1 MAHRA
6 HSCFALQVMKEEESF
21 PTGGSASTPVRS
33 QTNQPKRILV
43 VEYDE
48 EMRRLNTDMLS
59 RSGYEVD
66 AVEDGAV
73 AWDAL
78 ELSTYDLV
86 VTDNSM
92 PKMTGVELLKEL
104 RAARMSLPV
113 IMATRTLPLEEFS
126 RQPWLQ
132 PAATL
137 VKPYTSEELLA
148 AVKEVLGAVE
158 PPRLENTPPPNRQGE
173 PQADDSKA

>member
-1 MAHRA
+1 MAHRRY
-6 HSCFALQVMKEEESF
+6 SCFALQLMKELESF
-21 PTGGSASTPVRS
+21 PAGDSASTPVRS
-33 QTNQPKRILV
+33 QTNQPRRILV
-43 VEYDE
+43 VEDDE
-48 EMRRLNTDMLS
+48 EMRRLNTEVLS

-78 ELSTYDLV
+78 EINTYDLV
-86 VTDNSM
+86 VTDNGM
-92 PKMTGVELLKEL
+92 PKVTGVELLKQL

-113 IMATRTLPLEEFS
+113 IMATRTLPTEEFF

-137 VKPYTSEELLA
+137 VKPYTTEELLA

-158 PPRLENTPPPNRQGE
+158 PLRMENTPPPNRQGE
-173 PQADDSKA
+173 PQADDWEV

>member
-1 MAHRA
+1 
-6 HSCFALQVMKEEESF
+6 MKEEESF

-33 QTNQPKRILV
+33 QTSQPRRILV
-43 VEYDE
+43 VEDDE
-48 EMRRLNTDMLS
+48 EMRRLNTDVLS

-78 ELSTYDLV
+78 EINTYDLV

-92 PKMTGVELLKEL
+92 PKVTGVELLKQL

-113 IMATRTLPLEEFS
+113 IMATRTLPMEEFS
-126 RQPWLQ
+126 QQPWLQ

-137 VKPYTSEELLA
+137 VKPYTTEELLA
-148 AVKEVLGAVE
+148 AVKEVLSAVE
-158 PPRLENTPPPNRQGE
+158 PPRLESTPPPNQQGE
-173 PQADDSKA
+173 PPRHDWTA

>member
-1 MAHRA
+1 
-6 HSCFALQVMKEEESF
+6 MKEEESS

-33 QTNQPKRILV
+33 HTDQPQRILV
-43 VEYDE
+43 VEDDE
-48 EMRRLNTDMLS
+48 EMRRLNTDVLS

-73 AWDAL
+73 AWDFL
-78 ELSTYDLV
+78 ELNSYDLV

-92 PKMTGVELLKEL
+92 PKVTGLELLKQL

-113 IMATRTLPLEEFS
+113 IMATRTLPMEEFS

-137 VKPYTSEELLA
+137 VKPYTTEDLLA
-148 AVKEVLGAVE
+148 AVQAVLGAVE
-158 PPRLENTPPPNRQGE
+158 SPLMENTPPPNQQGD
-173 PQADDSKA
+173 PPLDDWKA